1 MESSTLQEMC
11 LWNMCSL
18 IKSLPPQIRDQLLEK
33 SKVEIER
40 DAEER
45 VRNSYCINEM
55 RNVLPEIVEDIV
67 LSRTFGTEQT
77 DYIECYP
84 GINKYLLDH
93 VLLTVELT
101 LDAASSCSIDSSVR
115 SSMCS
120 LDTVCSDTDDDT
132 FLPSCPNAA
141 ACDVCGNGH
150 DFFNDDY

>member
-1 MESSTLQEMC
+1 
-11 LWNMCSL
+11 MCSM

-33 SKVEIER
+33 RMVEIVK
-40 DAEER
+40 DTEER

-93 VLLTVELT
+93 VLLAVELT
-101 LDAASSCSIDSSVR
+101 LDAASSCGIDPSVR

-120 LDTVCSDTDDDT
+120 LDTVRSDTDDDT
-132 FLPSCPNAA
+132 FFPSGTNAA
-141 ACDVCGNGH
+141 ACDACGNGH
-150 DFFNDDY
+150 GVFNDDY